1 MGGEAQRRSRGGRTA
16 VLVRW
21 LAAGAVIGAG
31 AGWLA
36 DPVRHLSSQRLRI
49 LVSDR
54 CGHSVSILS
63 ALENDAALQ
72 DAVVPLPVQADGGTS
87 EAACAIATRELRA
100 DAPWFA
106 VLPSG
111 WICDRFVAHARR
123 LRREGSGI
131 LPAWFRGETELRGVE
146 RDAALDARGL
156 RLKASTRGL
165 ALVRSTEP
173 VVDEGRAAPAGPVE
187 WRGFPIGW

>member
-1 MGGEAQRRSRGGRTA
+1 MGGEPTMRPRA
-16 VLVRW
+16 VRW
-21 LAAGAVIGAG
+21 LAAGALLGAG

-36 DPVRHLSSQRLRI
+36 DPVRHLSSQRLRV

-63 ALENDAALQ
+63 SLEEHAALQ
-72 DAVVPLPVQADGGTS
+72 DGVVPLPVQADGPAS
-87 EAACAIATRELRA
+87 EAACTIVTRQLPA

-106 VLPSG
+106 LLPSG
-111 WICDRFVAHARR
+111 WICGRFVAHARR
-123 LRREGSGI
+123 LRRDGSGI

-146 RDAALDARGL
+146 RDAALDAKGL
-156 RLKASTRGL
+156 RLQASTRGL

-173 VVDEGRAAPAGPVE
+173 VVETPSAARAGPAE
-187 WRGFPIGW
+187 WRGVPIGW